1 MEHSGKMTQHS
12 YRQLLEVYYLTKK
25 NKCPF
30 KTSTSVHFSLFQK
43 TLKSQTGNKLSN
55 YKSFYSFSL
64 SASLEI
70 FLRIKSS

>member
-43 TLKSQTGNKLSN
+43 TLKSQTGNKL
-55 YKSFYSFSL
+55 
-64 SASLEI
+64 
-70 FLRIKSS
+70 